1 MPTALVLGA
10 TSDIGL
16 AIARKLAEK
25 GYDLQLAGRD
35 LDALR
40 PIATDTAIRSN
51 MKTCVLRFD
60 AADTG
65 SHAGFFRELA
75 PIPDI
80 TIYVIGYMSGSAEA
94 LRSWSETE
102 KMLTAN
108 YNGAV
113 SILNLVASH
122 YAAEKKGTI
131 VGISSVA
138 GDRGRGSNFIYGSAK
153 AGFTAYLSG
162 LRNYLYPFGVHVL
175 TVKPGFV
182 YTRMTEGLDLP
193 PALTSTPSQVA
204 SAVWKALDK
213 RKNSIYIKGI
223 WRWIMLAIRS
233 IPEFQFKKMKL

>member
-16 AIARKLAEK
+16 AIARKLASQ
-25 GYDLQLAGRD
+25 GYDIQLAGRD
-35 LDALR
+35 LNMLR
-40 PIATDTAIRSN
+40 PIATDTSIRFN
-51 MKTCVLRFD
+51 IKTSIFPFD

-75 PIPDI
+75 PLPDI
-80 TIYVIGYMSGSAEA
+80 TIYVIGYMSDSAEA

-113 SILNLVASH
+113 SILNIVATR
-122 YAAEKKGTI
+122 YAEGKKGII

-153 AGFTAYLSG
+153 AAFTTYLSG
-162 LRNYLYPFGVHVL
+162 LRNYLFPFGVHVL

-182 YTRMTEGLDLP
+182 YTKMTDGLILP
-193 PALTSTPSQVA
+193 PVLTATPSQVA

-213 RKNSIYIKGI
+213 RRNSIYIKGI
-223 WRWIMLAIRS
+223 WRWIMLTIRN
-233 IPEFQFKKMKL
+233 IPEFQFKKLKL